1 MARRQAEPENPWREC
16 LEQLFQDA
24 GVQELRMMATTYF
37 QYYAVCRESGFT
49 DAQAM
54 QMVIAMQASFLA
66 NAYAN
71 QKGIDR

>member
-1 MARRQAEPENPWREC
+1 MARQQKPEPENPWREC
-16 LEQLFQDA
+16 LNELLQDA
-24 GVQELRMMATTYF
+24 SVQELRTMASTYF

-54 QMVIAMQASFLA
+54 QLVLAMQASFLA

-71 QKGIDR
+71 QKGE